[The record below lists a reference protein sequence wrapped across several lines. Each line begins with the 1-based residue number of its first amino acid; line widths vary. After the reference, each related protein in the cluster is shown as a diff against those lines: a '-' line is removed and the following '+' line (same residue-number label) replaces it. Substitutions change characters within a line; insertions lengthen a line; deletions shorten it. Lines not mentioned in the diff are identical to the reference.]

1 MLSTY
6 CIHYRNANNFHIL
19 IFTNLPNL
27 IFIHSVFT
35 VEILTCI
42 FNLTKLNFNKYLYF
56 PPNLH
61 SIFFKSFSSN
71 LSFQPHDVFLCFVIC
86 RTRQVCVHA
95 FSMPPLQHLGA
106 SSWDGSPSFPRRCH
120 HAVCEVRVSS
130 LLSTCSCCVL
140 TFGFPRC
147 WVLGSI
153 VSYQRR

>member
-6 CIHYRNANNFHIL
+6 CMHYRNANNFHIL

-106 SSWDGSPSFPRRCH
+106 SSWDGSPSFPR
-120 HAVCEVRVSS
+120 VSAQMS
-130 LLSTCSCCVL
+130 PCGLWSEGVFLAFHLLLLCSDL
-140 TFGFPRC
+140 WIPQ
-147 WVLGSI
+147 VLGI
-153 VSYQRR
+153 GFYC